1 MPTTQNNKAM
11 SEVPLKTNKQNPG
24 TLMISFRLSSS
35 DFFFHNSSST
45 DFFSDNSSNSKD
57 GGGEPVQGVHPW
69 DEAVCGAWEG
79 EGDNLPQT
87 GGDVWPE
94 IAWQKA
100 PQ

>member
-45 DFFSDNSSNSKD
+45 DFFSDNSSNSNMVMEWLD
-57 GGGEPVQGVHPW
+57 GIFE
-69 DEAVCGAWEG
+69 ERMLAIRARR
-79 EGDNLPQT
+79 GDS
-87 GGDVWPE
+87 W
-94 IAWQKA
+94 A
-100 PQ
+100 PSSPDMNPCDSFLWGYLK